1 MGTLRERIDYIR
13 KKKGLSFKQLA
24 DLIGGI
30 SGDGLRKAIDRG
42 SSKDLFYISRIAT
55 ATGFREEWITTGE
68 GEKTV
73 QTNDETLTSHNTSLF
88 FEKNGVK
95 IHIDEIVDFMEAN
108 YTTLLSDSNKYRFF
122 MGDKANI
129 LMYKFFKEHGIEVR
143 VTNDQTEQ
151 EN

>member
-68 GEKTV
+68 G
-73 QTNDETLTSHNTSLF
+73 DETLTSYNSSLF

-95 IHIDEIVDFMEAN
+95 IHIDEIVDFMEEN